1 MTVLTFPGR
10 DYAADLR
17 TLAVQARRNTH
28 LVVAKHRA
36 TGEVRSWH
44 ARPRREAVEYRDN
57 LRHVLGDQW
66 TVKAVR
72 RSRIKTTARTWR
84 G

>member
-17 TLAVQARRNTH
+17 MLADQARRNTH
-28 LVVAKHRA
+28 IVVARHRQ
-36 TGEVRSWH
+36 TGEARSWH

-66 TVKAVR
+66 VVKAVR
-72 RSRIKTTARTWR
+72 RRKTTAPAWR